1 MCIRDRPYTASFL
14 DDVKSGFI
22 KAYLPRT
29 SVSRYIAGKA
39 AACALSGGM
48 ALSGGALCG
57 LLALWLV
64 LLPRTARAGAA
75 EGQGAELAALL
86 LMLLFCGALWALV
99 GMTLS
104 ALTDSRYIA
113 YASPFVLFYLLVILY
128 ERYYDGLFVLYP
140 REWLDPSPRW
150 VCGRAGV
157 AVLLAELGA
166 LAALAF
172 ARAARRRTPLPCAC
186 TGAGSPARSS
196 RSSPANWRTASG
208 RTWSACSA
216 RAAARR
222 PSSGPWA

>member
-1 MCIRDRPYTASFL
+1 
-14 DDVKSGFI
+14 
-22 KAYLPRT
+22 
-29 SVSRYIAGKA
+29 
-39 AACALSGGM
+39 
-48 ALSGGALCG
+48 
-57 LLALWLV
+57 
-64 LLPRTARAGAA
+64 
-75 EGQGAELAALL
+75 
-86 LMLLFCGALWALV
+86 MLLFCGALWALV

-172 ARAARRRTPLPCAC
+172 ARAARRRL
-186 TGAGSPARSS
+186 ARL
-196 RSSPANWRTASG
+196 
-208 RTWSACSA
+208 
-216 RAAARR
+216 
-222 PSSGPWA
+222 

>member
-1 MCIRDRPYTASFL
+1 
-14 DDVKSGFI
+14 
-22 KAYLPRT
+22 
-29 SVSRYIAGKA
+29 
-39 AACALSGGM
+39 M

-64 LLPRTARAGAA
+64 LLPRTARTGAA

-150 VCGRAGV
+150 VYGRAGV
-157 AVLLAELGA
+157 AVLLARARRARGA
-166 LAALAF
+166 RVSRARRGGGLRGYEGAKPHVPPRFGKAD
-172 ARAARRRTPLPCAC
+172 ARAARSRAGRRGPRPALPA
-186 TGAGSPARSS
+186 P
-196 RSSPANWRTASG
+196 P
-208 RTWSACSA
+208 A
-216 RAAARR
+216 RAALPPGRARPAPPVPRQGGCARR
-222 PSSGPWA
+222 SPWRAGTSAAGGAARASRSRSA

>member
-1 MCIRDRPYTASFL
+1 MALSLPLLCTLPYTASFL

-64 LLPRTARAGAA
+64 LLPRTARTGAA

-86 LMLLFCGALWALV
+86 LMLLFCGELWALV

-150 VCGRAGV
+150 VYGRAGV

-172 ARAARRRTPLPCAC
+172 ARAARRRL
-186 TGAGSPARSS
+186 ARL
-196 RSSPANWRTASG
+196 
-208 RTWSACSA
+208 
-216 RAAARR
+216 
-222 PSSGPWA
+222 